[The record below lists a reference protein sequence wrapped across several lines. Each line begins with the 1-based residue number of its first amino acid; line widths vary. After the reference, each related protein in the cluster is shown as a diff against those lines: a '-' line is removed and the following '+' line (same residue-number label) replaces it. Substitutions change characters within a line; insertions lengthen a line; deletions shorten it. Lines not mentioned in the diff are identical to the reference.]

1 MNTKT
6 WWRSL
11 VMVHVASK
19 LQATLFAQQAPVSS
33 QHLLLHVGLLELV
46 IADLSV
52 AEKAGHVSLN
62 RPSALAS
69 NTGFIISVILVVKVV
84 TCITLVCVEF
94 CRLLLGSHILLVYQ
108 RQFTIFGILSAATNV
123 GPRGHAGAAALFH
136 REVVNLGSL
145 RRSATAHDVVRE
157 ASIDHTRSSQVIS
170 ISLTRRWAIRRHIYP
185 HVWLRV
191 FCHINGVPPGI
202 GSKSPRLLRN
212 GIEFGMELS
221 VIKVRLRHAWLHNPL
236 FIYVWLHGL
245 VLPSH
250 CCLHCHLR
258 ISGVSRSV
266 GAGAHRA
273 VNFQVI

>member
-11 VMVHVASK
+11 VMIHVTSK

-46 IADLSV
+46 ISNLGV
-52 AEKAGHVSLN
+52 AENAGHVGLN

-69 NTGFIISVILVVKVV
+69 KAGFIISVILVVKVV

-94 CRLLLGSHILLVYQ
+94 CHLLLGSHILLVYQ
-108 RQFTIFGILSAATNV
+108 RQFTIFGILLATTNA
-123 GPRGHAGAAALFH
+123 GPRGHTSAAALFY
-136 REVVNLGSL
+136 REVANLGSL
-145 RRSATAHDVVRE
+145 RRSATAYDVVLE

-170 ISLTRRWAIRRHIYP
+170 ISLTRPWAIRS
-185 HVWLRV
+185 
-191 FCHINGVPPGI
+191 HINGMSSPGI

-212 GIEFGMELS
+212 GIEFGMELN
-221 VIKVRLRHAWLHNPL
+221 VIKVRLRHAWFHNPL

-258 ISGVSRSV
+258 ISGVPRSV
-266 GAGAHRA
+266 GAGTHRA
-273 VNFQVI
+273 IDSQVL

>member
-69 NTGFIISVILVVKVV
+69 KAGFIISVILVVKVV

-94 CRLLLGSHILLVYQ
+94 RRLLLGSHILLVYQ

-136 REVVNLGSL
+136 REVANLGSL
-145 RRSATAHDVVRE
+145 RRSATAHDVVLE
-157 ASIDHTRSSQVIS
+157 AGIDHTRSSQVIS
-170 ISLTRRWAIRRHIYP
+170 ISLTRRWAIRRHI
-185 HVWLRV
+185 
-191 FCHINGVPPGI
+191 NGVPSPGI
-202 GSKSPRLLRN
+202 GSKSPRHLRN

-221 VIKVRLRHAWLHNPL
+221 VIKVGLRHAWLHDPL

-258 ISGVSRSV
+258 ISGVPRSV

-273 VNFQVI
+273 VNFQVV